1 MPLQK
6 ANGQAQRTPTRKY
19 KQKRRRAKAK
29 KLRGDSAN
37 LAQEDGTPAVKV
49 DLPPKLLGE
58 SDPPEDPDIL
68 SAAESDGDVFSCKI
82 GAHREDYWTQCSK
95 DLSRFL
101 RYTAHR
107 DKLLDSEDWIPLE
120 TALSYLPYTAAVVAK
135 AVRLSERVSADGRQ
149 TEGRF
154 ELWMSGSQMWIRATN
169 SEYYRQRSR
178 GQKRTR
184 AKAAAVVAKAV
195 RLSEHV

>member
-68 SAAESDGDVFSCKI
+68 SAAESDGDIFSGKI

-135 AVRLSERVSADGRQ
+135 AVRLSE
-149 TEGRF
+149 
-154 ELWMSGSQMWIRATN
+154 
-169 SEYYRQRSR
+169 
-178 GQKRTR
+178 
-184 AKAAAVVAKAV
+184 
-195 RLSEHV
+195 HV